1 MGTHTVQFYEDEAFL
16 IKGMADYVGAALSN
30 GNRAIAV
37 ATADHLAQLERLL
50 SARGLLGAGAK
61 ATKGGYNRIEANEML
76 ASLMQDGYPDE
87 ERFCASIGNLILDA
101 TQGSHRKLFVCGE
114 MGALLRPRPGCALCP
129 PDVAHDAAM
138 CVEGYFN
145 VLLGQFD
152 FNLQCAYPLSAFP
165 SAGDAGIFHEVCA
178 LHTDVVPAESYDPTG
193 QRGSLERTVAWLQQQ
208 AHALSGEVHDRQ
220 LVEQALREV
229 NVDRLTGLP
238 NRSVFQDR
246 LELDIK
252 RSHRSSLPLALL
264 FIDLDHFKEINDT
277 RGHEAGDLLL
287 EAVGQRLRG
296 HVRQSDT
303 VARLGGDEFTITLAE
318 LHDIEL
324 VTDIAQKLCDDLA
337 RPFVV
342 AEEAAYISASIGITM
357 YPRDAASAGELL
369 RNADQAM
376 YRSKERG
383 RNRFT
388 YFEPSMQH
396 AAQNRMAISNE
407 LRRAVEDGQLEVY
420 YQPIV
425 DLVNGKIR
433 KAEAL
438 LRWRHPERGDISPD
452 EFIPIAEHTGL
463 ISSIGNWV
471 YEEALSR
478 ARHWRTVDPHLT
490 VNVNVSP
497 LQFYEGDGGNCRKW
511 LSSGK
516 PGEAPDVPEMGLEI
530 TEGLL
535 LSSDNEVLKQLLAF
549 QQAGIKIS
557 LDDFGTGY
565 SSLSYLRRFALDF
578 IKIDKSFVY
587 NLEYDAANVAL
598 CEAIIVMAHKL
609 GLRVVAEGV
618 ETRQQA
624 ELLRR
629 AGCDFAQGF
638 LFGHAVPAPEF
649 EAMLSAES
657 TQPPFTGK
665 RAMTTTDSSGCPA
678 NGTAPGVKLRV

>member
-1 MGTHTVQFYEDEAFL
+1 MGAHTVQFYDNETFL
-16 IKGMADYVGAALSN
+16 IKVLADYVGAALIG
-30 GNRAIAV
+30 GNRAIAA
-37 ATADHLAQLERLL
+37 ATGEHLAQLERLL
-50 SARGLLGAGAK
+50 AGRGLLDASGK
-61 ATKGGYNRIEANEML
+61 ATEGHYTRIDVNVAM
-76 ASLMQDGYPDE
+76 AACMADGHLDE
-87 ERFCASIGNLILDA
+87 ERFRASIGDLILEA
-101 TQGSHRKLFVCGE
+101 TQDRARDLFFCGE
-114 MGALLRPRPGCALCP
+114 MAALLCVRPGCAHCP
-129 PDVAHDAAM
+129 SDIVHDTAVRA
-138 CVEGYFN
+138 ERYIN
-145 VLLGQFD
+145 LLLDRVD
-152 FNLQCAYPLSAFP
+152 FNMLCAYPLSAFP
-165 SAGDAGIFHEVCA
+165 SASDTGIFHDVCA
-178 LHTDVVPAESYDPTG
+178 LHNEVLPAESYDPAA
-193 QRGSLERTVAWLQQQ
+193 QRDALQRTVACLQQQ
-208 AHALSGEVHDRQ
+208 AYALSREVHDRQ

-229 NVDRLTGLP
+229 NIDRLTGLP

-246 LELDIK
+246 IELDIK
-252 RSHRSSLPLALL
+252 RSQRSGLPLALL

-287 EAVGQRLRG
+287 KAVGQRLCG

-303 VARLGGDEFTITLAE
+303 VARLGGDEFTITLAH

-337 RPFVV
+337 RPFIIGV
-342 AEEAAYISASIGITM
+342 ETAYISASIGITI

-388 YFEPSMQH
+388 YFKSSMQD

-407 LRRAVEDGQLEVY
+407 LRRALENGQLEVY

-438 LRWRHPERGDISPD
+438 LRWHHPERGDISPA
-452 EFIPIAEHTGL
+452 EFIPIAEHAGL
-463 ISSIGNWV
+463 ISRIGNWV
-471 YEEALSR
+471 YEQALAR
-478 ARHWRTVDPHLT
+478 ARHWRTHDPHLT

-497 LQFYEGDGGNCRKW
+497 LQFYEGNGANCRNW
-511 LSSGK
+511 LGTAK
-516 PGEAPDVPEMGLEI
+516 PGEVPAVPEIGIEI

-535 LSSDNEVLKQLLAF
+535 LSSDTEVLKQLLAF
-549 QQAGIKIS
+549 QQAGVEIT

-578 IKIDKSFVY
+578 LKIDKSFVY
-587 NLEYDAANVAL
+587 NLECDAANVAL

-609 GLRVVAEGV
+609 GLRVIAEGI

-629 AGCDFAQGF
+629 AGCDFGQGF
-638 LFGHAVPAPEF
+638 LFGRAMPAPEF
-649 EAMLSAES
+649 ETMLAS
-657 TQPPFTGK
+657 
-665 RAMTTTDSSGCPA
+665 
-678 NGTAPGVKLRV
+678 

>member
-1 MGTHTVQFYEDEAFL
+1 MGAHTVQFYEDDTFL
-16 IKGMADYVGAALSN
+16 IKGLADYASAALS
-30 GNRAIAV
+30 GGDRAIAV
-37 ATADHLAQLERLL
+37 ATGDHLARLERLL
-50 SARGLLGAGAK
+50 AARGLLGAGGK
-61 ATKGGYNRIEANEML
+61 ANKGHYTRVDVNEAL
-76 ASLMQDGYPDE
+76 ALFMDDGHPDE
-87 ERFCASIGNLILDA
+87 ERFRDAIGNVILEA
-101 TQGSHRKLFVCGE
+101 TQDRERSLFVCGE
-114 MGALLRPRPGCALCP
+114 MGSLLRARPGCALCP
-129 PDVAHDAAM
+129 PDAAHDDAVR
-138 CVEGYFN
+138 VERYFN
-145 VLLGQFD
+145 VLLDQFD
-152 FNLQCAYPLSAFP
+152 FNLMCIYPLSAFP
-165 SAGDAGIFHEVCA
+165 SADDTGTFHEVCA
-178 LHTDVVPAESYDPTG
+178 LHAEVLPAESYDPNS
-193 QRGSLERTVAWLQQQ
+193 QRGALQRSVAWLQQQ
-208 AHALSGEVHDRQ
+208 AHALSREVRDRR

-229 NVDRLTGLP
+229 NVDRLTGLA
-238 NRSVFQDR
+238 NRNVFQDR
-246 LELDIK
+246 LEFDIK
-252 RSHRSSLPLALL
+252 RSQRSGLPLALL

-287 EAVGQRLRG
+287 KAVGQRLRG

-324 VTDIAQKLCDDLA
+324 VTDIAQKLCNDLA
-337 RPFVV
+337 RPFMVG
-342 AEEAAYISASIGITM
+342 EEAAYISASIGITI

-388 YFEPSMQH
+388 YFEPSMQD
-396 AAQNRMAISNE
+396 AAQNRMAISND
-407 LRRAVEDGQLEVY
+407 LRRAVDEGQLEVY

-471 YEEALSR
+471 FDAALAQ
-478 ARHWRTVDPHLT
+478 ARDWRTHDPHLT
-490 VNVNVSP
+490 INVNVSP
-497 LQFYEGDGGNCRKW
+497 LQFYEGDGEHCRKW
-511 LSSGK
+511 LGAGK
-516 PGEAPDVPEMGLEI
+516 PGEAPAVPEMGLEI

-535 LSSDNEVLKQLLAF
+535 LSSDTEVLKQLLAF
-549 QQAGIKIS
+549 QQAGIQIS

-629 AGCDFAQGF
+629 AGCDFGQGY
-638 LFGHAVPAPEF
+638 LFGHAMPAPEF
-649 EAMLSAES
+649 EAMLSA
-657 TQPPFTGK
+657 
-665 RAMTTTDSSGCPA
+665 
-678 NGTAPGVKLRV
+678 

>member
-1 MGTHTVQFYEDEAFL
+1 MGAHTVHFYEDDTFL
-16 IKGMADYVGAALSN
+16 IKGLADYVGAALS
-30 GNRAIAV
+30 GGGRAIAA
-37 ATADHLAQLERLL
+37 ATPDHLAQLERLL
-50 SARGLLGAGAK
+50 AARGLLGAGGRAI
-61 ATKGGYNRIEANEML
+61 KGHYTGIEVNQALGLFME
-76 ASLMQDGYPDE
+76 DGYPNE
-87 ERFCASIGNLILDA
+87 KRFHDTIGSIILEA
-101 TQGSHRKLFVCGE
+101 TQDRERGLFLCGE
-114 MGALLRPRPGCALCP
+114 MGGLLRSRPGCAVCP
-129 PDVAHDAAM
+129 PGVAHDAAVR
-138 CVEGYFN
+138 VERFFE
-145 VLLGQFD
+145 VLLTQFD
-152 FNLQCAYPLSAFP
+152 FNLQCSYPLSAFP
-165 SAGDAGIFHEVCA
+165 SASDGGVFHEVCA
-178 LHTDVVPAESYDPTG
+178 LHGEVLPAESYDPAG
-193 QRGSLERTVAWLQQQ
+193 QRGSLQRTVAWLQQQ
-208 AHALSGEVHDRQ
+208 AHALGREVHDRQ

-229 NVDRLTGLP
+229 NIDRLTGLA
-238 NRSVFQDR
+238 NRSVFHDR
-246 LELDIK
+246 LEFDIRRAQ
-252 RSHRSSLPLALL
+252 RSGLPLALL

-287 EAVGQRLRG
+287 KAVGQRLRG

-318 LHDIEL
+318 LHDLEL
-324 VTDIAQKLCDDLA
+324 VTDIAQKLCNDLA
-337 RPFVV
+337 RPFMVG
-342 AEEAAYISASIGITM
+342 EEAAYISASIGITI

-407 LRRAVEDGQLEVY
+407 LRRAVQDGQLEVY

-425 DLVNGKIR
+425 DLINGKIR

-438 LRWRHPERGDISPD
+438 LRWHNPERGDISPD

-463 ISSIGNWV
+463 ISAIGNWV
-471 YEEALSR
+471 YEEALAQ
-478 ARHWRTVDPHLT
+478 ARDWRTRDPHLT
-490 VNVNVSP
+490 INVNVSP
-497 LQFYEGDGGNCRKW
+497 LQFYEAEGYHCRKW
-511 LSSGK
+511 LGNGT
-516 PGEAPDVPEMGLEI
+516 PGEAPAVPEMGLEI

-535 LSSDNEVLKQLLAF
+535 LSSDTDVLKQLLAF

-565 SSLSYLRRFALDF
+565 SSLSYLRKFALDF

-609 GLRVVAEGV
+609 GLRVIAEGV

-629 AGCDFAQGF
+629 AGCDFGQGY
-638 LFGHAVPAPEF
+638 LFGQAMPAPEF
-649 EAMLSAES
+649 EAMLSA
-657 TQPPFTGK
+657 
-665 RAMTTTDSSGCPA
+665 
-678 NGTAPGVKLRV
+678 

>member
-1 MGTHTVQFYEDEAFL
+1 MGAHTVHFYEDDIFL
-16 IKGMADYVGAALSN
+16 VKGLADYVGAALS
-30 GNRAIAV
+30 GGDRAIAA
-37 ATADHLAQLERLL
+37 ATPDHLAQLERLL
-50 SARGLLGAGAK
+50 AARGLLGAGGK
-61 ATKGGYNRIEANEML
+61 AIKGHYTGIDINEAL
-76 ASLMQDGYPDE
+76 FVDDGHPDE
-87 ERFCASIGNLILDA
+87 ERFKTSVGNLIIEA
-101 TQGSHRKLFVCGE
+101 TRDRERGLFICGE
-114 MGALLRPRPGCALCP
+114 MGGMLRSRPGCALCP
-129 PDVAHDAAM
+129 PGIAHDAAVR
-138 CVEGYFN
+138 VEHFYE
-145 VLLGQFD
+145 LLLKQFD
-152 FNLQCAYPLSAFP
+152 FNLQCSYPLSAFP
-165 SAGDAGIFHEVCA
+165 SAGDTDVFHEVCA
-178 LHTDVVPAESYDPTG
+178 LHAEVLPAESYDP
-193 QRGSLERTVAWLQQQ
+193 RGERESLQRTVAWLQQQ
-208 AHALSGEVHDRQ
+208 AYALSREVHDRQ

-229 NVDRLTGLP
+229 NIDRLTGLA
-238 NRSVFQDR
+238 NRSLFHDR
-246 LELDIK
+246 LEFDIK
-252 RSHRSSLPLALL
+252 RSQRSGLPLALL

-287 EAVGQRLRG
+287 KAVGQRLRG
-296 HVRQSDT
+296 HVRLSDT

-324 VTDIAQKLCDDLA
+324 VTDIAQKLCNDLA
-337 RPFVV
+337 RPFMVG
-342 AEEAAYISASIGITM
+342 EEAAYISASIGITI
-357 YPRDAASAGELL
+357 YPRDAASVGELL

-388 YFEPSMQH
+388 YFESSMQH
-396 AAQNRMAISNE
+396 AAQTRMAISNE
-407 LRRAVEDGQLEVY
+407 LRHAVEDGQLEVY

-463 ISSIGNWV
+463 ISSIGDWV
-471 YEEALSR
+471 FDAALAQ
-478 ARHWRTVDPHLT
+478 ARDWRTRAPYLT
-490 VNVNVSP
+490 INVNVSP
-497 LQFYEGDGGNCRKW
+497 LQFYEAEGHHCRKW
-511 LSSGK
+511 LGNGK
-516 PGEAPDVPEMGLEI
+516 PGEAPAVPEVGLEI

-565 SSLSYLRRFALDF
+565 SSLSYLRKFALDF

-609 GLRVVAEGV
+609 GLRVIAEGV

-624 ELLRR
+624 EVLRR
-629 AGCDFAQGF
+629 AGCDFGQGY
-638 LFGHAVPAPEF
+638 LFGQAVPAPEF
-649 EAMLSAES
+649 EAMLSS
-657 TQPPFTGK
+657 
-665 RAMTTTDSSGCPA
+665 
-678 NGTAPGVKLRV
+678 

>member
-1 MGTHTVQFYEDEAFL
+1 MGAHTVQFYEDDTFL
-16 IKGMADYVGAALSN
+16 IKGLVNYAAAALSA
-30 GNRAIAV
+30 GGRAMAIA
-37 ATADHLAQLERLL
+37 TPDHLAQLERLL
-50 SARGLLGAGAK
+50 AARGMLGAGGK
-61 ATKGGYNRIEANEML
+61 ATKGHYTRVEVNEAMAL
-76 ASLMQDGYPDE
+76 FMDDGHPDE
-87 ERFCASIGNLILDA
+87 ERFRATIGNIILDA
-101 TQGSHRKLFVCGE
+101 TQDRERGLFVCGE
-114 MGALLRPRPGCALCP
+114 MGALLRSRPGCSLCP
-129 PDVAHDAAM
+129 PDIAHDAAVR
-138 CVEGYFN
+138 VERFFN
-145 VLLGQFD
+145 VLLDQFD
-152 FNLQCAYPLSAFP
+152 FSLMCAYPLSAFP
-165 SAGDAGIFHEVCA
+165 SANDTGTFHEVCA
-178 LHTDVVPAESYDPTG
+178 LHAEVLPAESYDPNG
-193 QRGSLERTVAWLQQQ
+193 QRGALQRSVAWLQQQ
-208 AHALSGEVHDRQ
+208 AHALSREVHDRE

-229 NVDRLTGLP
+229 NIDRLTGLA

-246 LELDIK
+246 LEFDIK
-252 RSHRSSLPLALL
+252 RSQRSGLPLALL

-287 EAVGQRLRG
+287 KAVGQRLRG

-324 VTDIAQKLCDDLA
+324 VTDIAQKLCSDLA
-337 RPFVV
+337 RPFMVG
-342 AEEAAYISASIGITM
+342 EEAAYISASIGITVF
-357 YPRDAASAGELL
+357 PRDAASAGELL

-388 YFEPSMQH
+388 YFEASMQD

-407 LRRAVEDGQLEVY
+407 LRHAVEEGQMEVY

-438 LRWRHPERGDISPD
+438 LRWRHPERGNISPD

-471 YEEALSR
+471 FDAALAQ
-478 ARHWRTVDPHLT
+478 ARDWRRRDPHLT
-490 VNVNVSP
+490 INVNVSP
-497 LQFYEGDGGNCRKW
+497 LQFYEGDGEHCRKW
-511 LSSGK
+511 LSNGK
-516 PGEAPDVPEMGLEI
+516 PGEAPAVPEVGLEI

-535 LSSDNEVLKQLLAF
+535 LSSDTEVLKQLLAF

-565 SSLSYLRRFALDF
+565 SSLSYLRKFALDF

-629 AGCDFAQGF
+629 AGCDFGQGF
-638 LFGHAVPAPEF
+638 LFGHAMPAPEF
-649 EAMLSAES
+649 EALLSA
-657 TQPPFTGK
+657 
-665 RAMTTTDSSGCPA
+665 
-678 NGTAPGVKLRV
+678 

>member
-1 MGTHTVQFYEDEAFL
+1 MGAHTVHFYEDEAFL
-16 IKGMADYVGAALSN
+16 IKGMADYIGAALSN
-30 GNRAIAV
+30 GDWAIAIAA
-37 ATADHLAQLERLL
+37 ATPDHLGQLERLL
-50 SARGLLGAGAK
+50 AARGLLGAGGQ
-61 ATKGGYNRIEANEML
+61 ATRGRYTGIEANGAL
-76 ASLMQDGYPDE
+76 ALFMDDGHPNE
-87 ERFCASIGNLILDA
+87 ERFHETIGKIILEAAQDREH
-101 TQGSHRKLFVCGE
+101 GLFVCGE
-114 MGALLRPRPGCALCP
+114 MVGMLRSRPGCALCP
-129 PDVAHDAAM
+129 PEVADDAAIT
-138 CVEGYFN
+138 VERFFGA
-145 VLLGQFD
+145 LLKQAD
-152 FNLQCAYPLSAFP
+152 FNLQCSYPLSAFP
-165 SAGDAGIFHEVCA
+165 SASDSGVFHEVCA
-178 LHTDVVPAESYDPTG
+178 LHAEVLPAESYDPAG
-193 QRGSLERTVAWLQQQ
+193 QRESLQRTVAWLQQQ
-208 AHALSGEVHDRQ
+208 AHALSREVHDRQ

-229 NVDRLTGLP
+229 NIDRLTGLA
-238 NRSVFQDR
+238 NRSVFHDR
-246 LELDIK
+246 LDFDIK
-252 RSHRSSLPLALL
+252 RSQRSGLPLALL

-287 EAVGQRLRG
+287 KAVGQRLRG

-337 RPFVV
+337 RPFMVG
-342 AEEAAYISASIGITM
+342 EEAAYISASIGITV

-388 YFEPSMQH
+388 YFEPSMQD

-425 DLVNGKIR
+425 DLVSGKIR

-471 YEEALSR
+471 YEEALAR
-478 ARHWRTVDPHLT
+478 ARDWRTHAPQLT

-497 LQFYEGDGGNCRKW
+497 LQFYEGDGGHCRKW
-511 LSSGK
+511 LGNGK
-516 PGEAPDVPEMGLEI
+516 PGEPPEVPEMGLEI

-535 LSSDNEVLKQLLAF
+535 LSSDTEVLKQLLAF

-609 GLRVVAEGV
+609 GLQVIAEGV

-629 AGCDFAQGF
+629 AGCDFGQGF
-638 LFGHAVPAPEF
+638 LFGHAVPATEF
-649 EAMLSAES
+649 ETLL
-657 TQPPFTGK
+657 
-665 RAMTTTDSSGCPA
+665 RA
-678 NGTAPGVKLRV
+678 